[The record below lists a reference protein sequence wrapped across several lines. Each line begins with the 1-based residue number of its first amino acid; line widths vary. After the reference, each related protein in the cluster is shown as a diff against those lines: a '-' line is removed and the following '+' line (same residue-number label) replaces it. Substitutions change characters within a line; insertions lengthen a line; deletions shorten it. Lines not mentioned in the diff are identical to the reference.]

1 MKFFQQ
7 LAEQTVE
14 QQLVELGW
22 TKVQARSSILLCL
35 LAAVGDGP
43 CFVKTAPSGKGD
55 GKTVPLTDNY
65 LAFECDAEGFALSGN
80 FGSPRAID
88 FAQAKLTQVP
98 GKPRIF
104 ENLEPKTLF
113 CVDEACQVLDREGK
127 TTQAS
132 IGDYIAIDNR
142 GFGNVVKAEKF
153 AASYT
158 IIS

>member
-1 MKFFQQ
+1 M
-7 LAEQTVE
+7 
-14 QQLVELGW
+14 VELGW
-22 TKVQARSSILLCL
+22 KKVQARSSILLCL
-35 LAAVGDGP
+35 LAPVGSGGP

-55 GKTVPLTDNY
+55 GKTVPLTGNY
-65 LAFECDAEGFALSGN
+65 LAFEVNADGIAISGN

-88 FAQAKLTQVP
+88 FVQAKLTEVP
-98 GKPRIF
+98 DKPGIF

-113 CVDEACQVLDREGK
+113 CVAEACQVLDREGK
-127 TTQAS
+127 TTDAS